1 MEKITPK
8 DFERLNLRVG
18 TIKGV
23 QKHPLIDEYILLI
36 DLGPAEQD
44 VQVVADLKESYSMKA
59 LMGKQV
65 LVVINVEAE
74 EVRGVETQGI
84 LLITHLKGKPVLLS
98 PEKKVET
105 GVQVG
110 GVFDIERHYH
120 HQPGKG
126 C

>member
-1 MEKITPK
+1 MEKISPK

-23 QKHPLIDEYILLI
+23 QKHPLIDEYIILV
-36 DLGPAEQD
+36 DLGPADQD
-44 VQVVADLKESYSMKA
+44 IQLVADLKESYSMKA

-65 LVVINVEAE
+65 LVVENMEPE
-74 EVRGVETQGI
+74 EVRGVETQGM
-84 LLITHLKGKPVLLS
+84 LLITRLKGKPVLVS

-105 GVQVG
+105 GMQVSG
-110 GVFDIERHYH
+110 LFDVERYYH
-120 HQPGKG
+120 HEPGKG